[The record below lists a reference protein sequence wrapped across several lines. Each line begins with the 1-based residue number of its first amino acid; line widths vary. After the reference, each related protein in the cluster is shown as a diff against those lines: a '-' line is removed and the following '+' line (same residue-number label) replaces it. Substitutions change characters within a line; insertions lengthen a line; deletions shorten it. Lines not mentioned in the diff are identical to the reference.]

1 MDMMS
6 YSKKYSRLLLWGIF
20 SFLVLTGNL
29 LSVIGYSSLINISP
43 VFKLGI
49 GVILLFFCFFIYVHK
64 MTIPNPE
71 KHIFIVIAIMLYV
84 NMIIKGEYQI
94 TNYISA
100 IVFPVCLSCLFSL
113 FQNKRMQME
122 VRYIVMIFFYLEC
135 FIAIVEKIMMF
146 HFFGNMENE
155 DAFVGRI
162 DSYEF
167 RSCGLWG
174 HPLSNSCILSLM
186 MPFILLQN
194 EFSIKKKNLL
204 WSIGMLALLCFNSRF
219 SIVLSAVVYIL
230 LNYKNMI
237 YSRHRIKYVLYIGLT
252 SAVFLYMLFN
262 TSFGGRLLDLGLYGD
277 ASSMARTEILDIF
290 QVVDYREFMFVGI
303 PYEDIIYIQA
313 MAGLDYLIIENPW
326 IIFIFRYGILQTFAM
341 ILFFIPLFHKWLI
354 PYGKFNA
361 WVICILF
368 LSLVSSSN
376 SLAVGSTAIAQ
387 VYLFAFAFK
396 NQKNKYDS
404 KDNTLLLAE

>member
-94 TNYISA
+94 T
-100 IVFPVCLSCLFSL
+100 
-113 FQNKRMQME
+113 K
-122 VRYIVMIFFYLEC
+122 YIVMIFFYLEC

-237 YSRHRIKYVLYIGLT
+237 YSRHRIKYVLCIGLT

>member
-1 MDMMS
+1 
-6 YSKKYSRLLLWGIF
+6 
-20 SFLVLTGNL
+20 
-29 LSVIGYSSLINISP
+29 
-43 VFKLGI
+43 
-49 GVILLFFCFFIYVHK
+49 
-64 MTIPNPE
+64 
-71 KHIFIVIAIMLYV
+71 
-84 NMIIKGEYQI
+84 
-94 TNYISA
+94 
-100 IVFPVCLSCLFSL
+100 
-113 FQNKRMQME
+113 
-122 VRYIVMIFFYLEC
+122 
-135 FIAIVEKIMMF
+135 
-146 HFFGNMENE
+146 
-155 DAFVGRI
+155 
-162 DSYEF
+162 
-167 RSCGLWG
+167 
-174 HPLSNSCILSLM
+174 
-186 MPFILLQN
+186 
-194 EFSIKKKNLL
+194 
-204 WSIGMLALLCFNSRF
+204 MLALLCFNSRF

-237 YSRHRIKYVLYIGLT
+237 YSRHRVKYVLCIGLI

-262 TSFGGRLLDLGLYGD
+262 TSFGGRLFDLGLYGD

-290 QVVDYREFMFVGI
+290 QAVDYREFMFVGI

-341 ILFFIPLFHKWLI
+341 ILFFIPLFHKWLT

>member
-1 MDMMS
+1 
-6 YSKKYSRLLLWGIF
+6 
-20 SFLVLTGNL
+20 
-29 LSVIGYSSLINISP
+29 
-43 VFKLGI
+43 
-49 GVILLFFCFFIYVHK
+49 
-64 MTIPNPE
+64 
-71 KHIFIVIAIMLYV
+71 
-84 NMIIKGEYQI
+84 
-94 TNYISA
+94 
-100 IVFPVCLSCLFSL
+100 
-113 FQNKRMQME
+113 
-122 VRYIVMIFFYLEC
+122 
-135 FIAIVEKIMMF
+135 
-146 HFFGNMENE
+146 
-155 DAFVGRI
+155 
-162 DSYEF
+162 
-167 RSCGLWG
+167 
-174 HPLSNSCILSLM
+174 
-186 MPFILLQN
+186 
-194 EFSIKKKNLL
+194 
-204 WSIGMLALLCFNSRF
+204 MLALLCFNSRF

-237 YSRHRIKYVLYIGLT
+237 YSRHRIKYVLCIGLT

-396 NQKNKYDS
+396 NQKINMIPKTIHYCWLSDEPIPANIQKYIDGWR
-404 KDNTLLLAE
+404 KVMPEYRIKNGIKRLLIFIV